1 MGTAVGNTQ
10 QILFRQRELE
20 FFLEVSKYPHRK
32 GAVVLFA
39 MNTAREFI
47 LQYYD
52 YDYIILNIM
61 RQGVLKKHLQPSSSS

>member
-20 FFLEVSKYPHRK
+20 LSGGINILHRK
-32 GAVVLFA
+32 GAVVLFT

-61 RQGVLKKHLQPSSSS
+61 RQGVLKEHLQPSSSS